1 MQAGG
6 EVTIDAELWGSCGAQ
21 YGGSRG
27 DDGSRRERERYY
39 PEQATPAAPNV
50 VKGLVHT
57 YSVVGSAL
65 AMCLRHHELCSKGW

>member
-21 YGGSRG
+21 YRG
-27 DDGSRRERERYY
+27 DRGNDGSHRQRERYY
-39 PEQATPAAPNV
+39 PEQATPETPTM

-57 YSVVGSAL
+57 YSVVGSEL
-65 AMCLRHHELCSKGW
+65 AMCLRHHGQYSMGW